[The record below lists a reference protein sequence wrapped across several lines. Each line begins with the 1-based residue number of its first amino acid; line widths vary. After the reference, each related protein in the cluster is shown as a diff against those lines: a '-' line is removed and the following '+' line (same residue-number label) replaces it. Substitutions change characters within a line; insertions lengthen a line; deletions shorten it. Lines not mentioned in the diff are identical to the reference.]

1 MSTVVSSGRLD
12 RSVVEGLVRDI
23 VRQRFGPAGTRVGA
37 PKPKLVVNISARHM
51 HVTQKTLE
59 VLFGP
64 GAQLTVM
71 RPLYQDGYFA
81 SEQMVTIIGPRH
93 RTITNLR
100 ILGPVRPEDQI
111 ELAFTDGIA
120 MGIDLPVRMS
130 GNVKGTPGCIV
141 LGPKGHIELK
151 EGVIRAQRHVHMH
164 TSDAEY
170 YGVKSGDFMR
180 LRVHGSCP
188 TTFEGIIC
196 RVSKDV
202 KLEVHLDTDEGNACD
217 LANASRV
224 ELEKM

>member
-1 MSTVVSSGRLD
+1 MSTAVAGGRLD
-12 RSVVEGLVRDI
+12 RSVVESLVRDI
-23 VRQRFGPAGTRVGA
+23 VRQRLGGAVGGLGR
-37 PKPKLVVNISARHM
+37 PRPKLVVNISARHM

-59 VLFGP
+59 TLFGP
-64 GAQLTVM
+64 GSQLTVM

-81 SEQMVTIIGPRH
+81 SEQTVTIIGPRH

-120 MGIDLPVRMS
+120 MGLDLPVRMS
-130 GNVKGTPGCIV
+130 GDVKGTPGCIV

-151 EGVIRAQRHVHMH
+151 EGVIRAQRHAHMH
-164 TSDAEY
+164 PSDAEY

-180 LRVHGSCP
+180 LKVHGSCP

-196 RVSKDV
+196 RVNKDV
-202 KLEVHLDTDEGNACD
+202 KLEVHLDTDEGNASD
-217 LANASRV
+217 LANAARV

>member
-1 MSTVVSSGRLD
+1 MSTVMAGGRLD
-12 RSVVEGLVRDI
+12 RSLVESVVRDI
-23 VRQRFGPAGTRVGA
+23 VRQRLGLPAGRAGLG
-37 PKPKLVVNISARHM
+37 KPKLVVNISARHM

-59 VLFGP
+59 ILFGP

-81 SEQMVTIIGPRH
+81 SEQTVTIIGPRH
-93 RTITNLR
+93 RMITNLR

-120 MGIDLPVRMS
+120 MGLDLPVRMS
-130 GNVKGTPGCIV
+130 GDIKGTPGCIV
-141 LGPKGHIELK
+141 LGPKGHIELR
-151 EGVIRAQRHVHMH
+151 EGVIRAQRHAHMH
-164 TSDAEY
+164 PTDAEY

-202 KLEVHLDTDEGNACD
+202 KLEVHLDTDEGNASD
-217 LANASRV
+217 LANAARV